1 VNAFAADVLLAEAAE
16 QLPDAVDLRRRIH
29 RHPELGLE
37 LPRTQAAVV
46 DALAGLGLDV
56 RTGSGVSSVVADL
69 RGGDVRDDDAPV
81 ILLRADMDALP
92 MPEDTTLEYKSD
104 VDGAMHACGHDAHVA
119 MLVGAARMLTA
130 RRAELPGTV
139 RFMFQ
144 PGEEGFHGA
153 RHMLDEGLLD
163 APNVD
168 AAFALHVSPNLPS
181 GSIWTRGGALMASA
195 NVVTI
200 TVTGKGGHASTPY
213 LANDPMPVAAEI
225 VQALQVMVTRR
236 ISTFDPVVIT
246 ITKIRAGTTSNVIP
260 EAVHMLGTLRA
271 VSEAGRSVAVQ
282 GIERVAANVAAA
294 HEMTA
299 TVTVEPGYPVTVND
313 DGFADFA
320 LDVATELLGRK
331 RVGRMPTPVMG
342 AEDFSYVLQQR
353 PGALAFVGVCPA
365 GEQPA
370 RAHACHSNRM
380 TMDEDGMQAGIALHA
395 AVALS
400 YLDRHANGE
409 PQTRPE

>member
-1 VNAFAADVLLAEAAE
+1 MPAFVADALLAEAAG

-37 LPRTQAAVV
+37 LPRTQATIV
-46 DALAGLGLDV
+46 DALADLDLDV
-56 RTGSGVSSVVADL
+56 RTGNGVTSVVADL
-69 RGGDVRDDDAPV
+69 RGEGDAHGDPV

-92 MPEDTTLEYKSD
+92 MPEDTGLDYKSD

-119 MLVGAARMLTA
+119 MLVGAARMLVQ

-153 RHMLDEGLLD
+153 QFMLDEGLLD

-181 GSIWTRGGALMASA
+181 GTIWTRGGALMASA
-195 NVVTI
+195 NVVAI

-236 ISTFDPVVIT
+236 ISTFDPVVIS
-246 ITKIRAGTTSNVIP
+246 ITKLRAGTTSNVIP
-260 EAVHMLGTLRA
+260 ETVNMLGTLRA
-271 VSEAGRSVAVQ
+271 VSEAGRTAAVQ
-282 GIERVAANVAAA
+282 GIERVVTNVAAA

-299 TVTVEPGYPVTVND
+299 TVTIEPGYPVTVND
-313 DGFADFA
+313 DAFADFT
-320 LDVATELLGRK
+320 LDVAGELLGRK
-331 RVGRMPTPVMG
+331 GVGRMPTPVMG

-353 PGALAFVGVCPA
+353 PGALAFVGVCPP
-365 GEQPA
+365 GEHPA

-380 TMDEDGMQAGIALHA
+380 TIDENGMQAGIAMHA

-400 YLDRHANGE
+400 YLDRRATEGAAA
-409 PQTRPE
+409 RAG

>member
-37 LPRTQAAVV
+37 LPRTQAAVIE
-46 DALAGLGLDV
+46 ALAGLDLEI

-69 RGGDVRDDDAPV
+69 RGTDVRDDDAPA

-92 MPEDTTLEYKSD
+92 MPEDTSLDFKSD

-119 MLVGAARMLTA
+119 MLVSAARLLAA

-163 APNVD
+163 GPNVD

-260 EAVHMLGTLRA
+260 EAVHMMGTLRA
-271 VSEAGRSVAVQ
+271 VSEAGRAVAVQ

-299 TVTVEPGYPVTVND
+299 TVGVEPGYPVTVND

-320 LDVATELLGRK
+320 LDVATDLLGRK

-353 PGALAFVGVCPA
+353 PGALAFVGVCPP

-380 TMDEDGMQAGIALHA
+380 MMDEDGMQAGIALHA

-400 YLDRHANGE
+400 YLNKRASDEAGIGSE
-409 PQTRPE
+409 